1 MEKGGGS
8 SQYQTA
14 IQWLLDY
21 GLIAQC
27 FNLSL
32 LQLPLNGNREE
43 NAFKLYFQDS
53 GLFVSM
59 LEPGSA
65 GDN

>member
-1 MEKGGGS
+1 MEKGGRS

-14 IQWLLDY
+14 IQWLVDY
-21 GLIAQC
+21 ELVAQC

-32 LQLPLNGNREE
+32 PQLPLDGNREK
-43 NAFKLYFQDS
+43 NAFKLYSQYS